1 MTDDDRYLVLV
12 FGILLTILVFVDGWM
27 GVVEF
32 LIAIGI
38 AIAAY
43 VILW

>member
-1 MTDDDRYLVLV
+1 MLMVYCVLAT
-12 FGILLTILVFVDGWM
+12 FLILIDGWM

-32 LIAIGI
+32 LVAIGI

-43 VILW
+43 AILG